1 MDTMATPQ
9 LTLEQMQ
16 QLSGA
21 VGQYIA
27 CQRDAF
33 RPPAFPLTEE
43 QRLTVDSSEQE
54 GKEPWTPE
62 HETSRERG

>member
-1 MDTMATPQ
+1 MATPQ

-16 QLSGA
+16 QLSAA
-21 VGQYIA
+21 VAQYIA

-43 QRLTVDSSEQE
+43 QRLAVNSSEQE
-54 GKEPWTPE
+54 GKGPWTPE
-62 HETSRERG
+62 HKTSRECG